1 MTESTY
7 TAELAEAILHRVSEG
22 SSLSEACREERIPE
36 STARQWARDN
46 RCGFGAAY
54 HQARMLQL
62 EAWSDRIVDTAQRTD
77 IEAADKRV
85 ICDSYKWILSKLRPE
100 RYGERLLVGS
110 DPDHPIIQQANLND
124 LSPAALDALE
134 CFMLHVIDRRAVG
147 GDSMLL
153 EHEPAGASTQHEVV
167 ERPTSALLES
177 SQ

>member
-1 MTESTY
+1 MTESKY
-7 TAELAEAILHRVSEG
+7 TPELADAILHRVSEG

-54 HQARMLQL
+54 QQARMLQL

-110 DPDHPIIQQANLND
+110 DPDHPIIQQTNLAE
-124 LSPAALDALE
+124 LSPDALEALE
-134 CFMLHVIDRRAVG
+134 CFLLHVVDNRVVG
-147 GDSMLL
+147 GDRMLL
-153 EHEPAGASTQHEVV
+153 EHAPTDASTQHEVV
-167 ERPTSALLES
+167 GRPTSALLES

>member
-7 TAELAEAILHRVSEG
+7 TAELADAILHRVSEG
-22 SSLSEACREERIPE
+22 SSLSEACREKGIPE

-54 HQARMLQL
+54 QQARILQL

-110 DPDHPIIQQANLND
+110 DPEHPIIQQTNLND
-124 LSPAALDALE
+124 LSPDALE
-134 CFMLHVIDRRAVG
+134 ALELFLLQVVDSRAVRADG
-147 GDSMLL
+147 VLL
-153 EHEPAGASTQHEVV
+153 EHEPTDTSTHELV
-167 ERPTSALLES
+167 ERPAALVGA

>member
-1 MTESTY
+1 MSESRY
-7 TAELAEAILHRVSEG
+7 TPELADAILHRVSEG
-22 SSLSEACREERIPE
+22 SSLSEACRAKGIPE

-54 HQARMLQL
+54 QHARMLQL

-110 DPDHPIIQQANLND
+110 DPEHPIIQQTNLND
-124 LSPAALDALE
+124 LSPAALDAARK
-134 CFMLHVIDRRAVG
+134 VPPPYRR
-147 GDSMLL
+147 
-153 EHEPAGASTQHEVV
+153 
-167 ERPTSALLES
+167 
-177 SQ
+177 

>member
-1 MTESTY
+1 MSESRY
-7 TAELAEAILHRVSEG
+7 TPELADAILHRVSEG
-22 SSLSEACREERIPE
+22 SSLSEACRAKGIPE

-54 HQARMLQL
+54 QHARMLQL

-110 DPDHPIIQQANLND
+110 DPDHPIVQPANLND
-124 LSPAALDALE
+124 LSQAALDALE
-134 CFMLHVIDRRAVG
+134 GFLLHVVDSRTVR
-147 GDSMLL
+147 GDGTRL
-153 EHEPAGASTQHEVV
+153 EHEPAHASTQHE
-167 ERPTSALLES
+167 ERPTALLDGR
-177 SQ
+177 QH